1 VVLAVNPVILLM
13 KIPVPVESAV
23 LLLAIVGPL
32 VAFQH
37 TPLAETIV
45 PPSVVTLPPLMAV
58 VGVIEDIVVLVIVGK
73 GLFSFLQELN
83 R

>member
-1 VVLAVNPVILLM
+1 
-13 KIPVPVESAV
+13 
-23 LLLAIVGPL
+23 
-32 VAFQH
+32 
-37 TPLAETIV
+37 
-45 PPSVVTLPPLMAV
+45 MAV